1 MSAHAKLSASSS
13 HRWINCPAS
22 IRMEQ
27 NYPNSSSIY
36 AQEGTCAHALADL
49 VLNGND
55 GASYIGKE
63 LEGFTVS
70 KDMLNHVT
78 NYVDY
83 VKQLGGEQ
91 FYEVRVDFSNIVPE
105 GFGTSDVITIVGDTL
120 HVIDLKYGQGERVEA
135 FENTQGLLYA
145 IGALN
150 DYGYIYDID
159 NIVIHIYQPRI
170 NNYSSWELTTVELQE
185 FSKTIEVAAKKA
197 LSNHAECN
205 PSEKACKFCKAKA
218 ECKALHDY
226 SMNIINGEFDD
237 LTNPDVIDENEI
249 RRIMDNK
256 KLINGWL
263 DAIESHISDKLKSG
277 DTFDGYK
284 LVNGRSTRKWIDNED
299 DVSAKLSEFL
309 TEDEI
314 FKRSMISP
322 AQAEKLLGKKNLS
335 EINDM
340 IIKSEGSPT
349 LARDDDARK
358 SISEKITD
366 LFE

>member
-36 AQEGTCAHALADL
+36 AQEGTCAHALADFIL
-49 VLNGND
+49 CGGD
-55 GASYIGKE
+55 GASHIGKE

-70 KDMLNHVT
+70 KDMFNHVN

-83 VKQLGGEQ
+83 VKQLGGSQ

-170 NNYSSWELTTVELQE
+170 NNYSSWELTTIELQS
-185 FSKTIEVAAKKA
+185 FSTMIELAAKKA
-197 LSNHAECN
+197 LSNDAECN
-205 PSEKACKFCKAKA
+205 PSEKACKFCRAKA

-226 SMNIINGEFDD
+226 SIGIISAEFDD

-263 DAIESHISDKLKSG
+263 DAIESHISDKLKLG
-277 DTFDGYK
+277 EHFDGYK

-299 DVSAKLSEFL
+299 NVSTKLSEFL
-309 TEDEI
+309 SEDDI

-322 AQAEKLLGKKNLS
+322 AQAEKILGKKNLF
-335 EINDM
+335 EINDL

-349 LARDDDARK
+349 LAKDDDARK